1 MTDLK
6 DQPFAC
12 SGECS
17 RCSGERGDRTPQCAV
32 GASLAGW
39 PLALAA
45 LAAFVA
51 PLVLAAGAGAL
62 VANYVASPGREVW
75 MTLAALG
82 GVGLG
87 AWPAT
92 VVVARLGARARKEN
106 A

>member
-1 MTDLK
+1 MTDPK

-17 RCSGERGDRTPQCAV
+17 RCSGERGDRMPQCAV

-39 PLALAA
+39 SLALAA
-45 LAAFVA
+45 VSAFVL
-51 PLVLAAGAGAL
+51 PLVLAATAAGL
-62 VANYVASPGREVW
+62 VAHYATAPGREAW

-87 AWPAT
+87 AWPAAR
-92 VVVARLGARARKEN
+92 VVGRLGARAEKEN